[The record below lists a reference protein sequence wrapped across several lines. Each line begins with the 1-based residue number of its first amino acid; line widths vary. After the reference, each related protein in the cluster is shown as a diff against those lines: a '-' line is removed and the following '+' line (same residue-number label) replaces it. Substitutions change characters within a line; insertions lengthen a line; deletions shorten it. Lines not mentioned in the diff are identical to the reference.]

1 MASRRSADKWTK
13 LIQATTVLL
22 FLIFVIVTAYGL
34 NEMFNEIKEITN
46 IQQKLILTFTQ
57 SNVQKNEDV
66 VKTEKVVDQL
76 VSKIVFIKYKKLPKN
91 HSERF
96 RILQIKENNIY
107 HKLDQVWSKYTD
119 SYSKPTNNESVNMFK
134 KTIKDIVNKNE
145 NFSEEIKK
153 IIE

>member
-76 VSKIVFIKYKKLPKN
+76 VSKIVFIKYKN
-91 HSERF
+91 E
-96 RILQIKENNIY
+96 
-107 HKLDQVWSKYTD
+107 TD
-119 SYSKPTNNESVNMFK
+119 RELKRLK
-134 KTIKDIVNKNE
+134 KTVIRLKQKVKMMKNPL
-145 NFSEEIKK
+145 
-153 IIE
+153 

>member
-1 MASRRSADKWTK
+1 MDQIKELEKTFLEEYKAANL
-13 LIQATTVLL
+13 LIE
-22 FLIFVIVTAYGL
+22 
-34 NEMFNEIKEITN
+34 NEMFKSSIIMLSKSLFALADY
-46 IQQKLILTFTQ
+46 LI
-57 SNVQKNEDV
+57 
-66 VKTEKVVDQL
+66 
-76 VSKIVFIKYKKLPKN
+76 FIKYKKLPKN